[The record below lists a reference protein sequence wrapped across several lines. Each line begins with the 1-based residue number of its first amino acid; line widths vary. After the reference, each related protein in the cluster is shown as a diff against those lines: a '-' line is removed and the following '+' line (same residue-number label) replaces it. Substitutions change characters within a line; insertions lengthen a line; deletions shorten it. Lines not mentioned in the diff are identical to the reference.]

1 MNRCHQQWL
10 KLNRHSVKTIRS
22 RLILLGAVLALVII
36 GSQLKAEE
44 TKAPIKLSEVPQAVI
59 TTVTEAPAK
68 ISGWAQSEWTD
79 IKAYQAQGWADAK
92 AQNKANWEKLKSI
105 FNTTKTTN

>member
-1 MNRCHQQWL
+1 M
-10 KLNRHSVKTIRS
+10 
-22 RLILLGAVLALVII
+22 LGAVVAFVII

-44 TKAPIKLSEVPQAVI
+44 TKAPTVKE
-59 TTVTEAPAK
+59 TVTAIGEGIQQAPAK

-79 IKAYQAQGWADAK
+79 IRAYQAQGWADAK
-92 AQNKANWEKLKSI
+92 AQNKANWERLKSI